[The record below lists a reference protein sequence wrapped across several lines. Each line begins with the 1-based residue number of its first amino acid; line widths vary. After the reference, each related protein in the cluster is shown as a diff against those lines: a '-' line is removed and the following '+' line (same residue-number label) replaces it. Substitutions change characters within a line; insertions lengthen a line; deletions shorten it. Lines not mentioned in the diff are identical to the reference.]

1 MADFS
6 PQARNS
12 AIWSGDARQIAA
24 GRAADVWLTKTGQ
37 QEIEDISDVEA
48 VQWGLRL
55 QEPIARAVGDRL
67 KVRLKELDIEGTH
80 VSLPWMRSHFDFVSD
95 DNKTLFEIKNY
106 NLHARSK
113 FGEDGSQDVPPAD
126 MAQVIH
132 EAAVFNVTTVNLCVL
147 FGGQELCI
155 YPIHVDDAMKQL
167 MIDQEAKL
175 WAHIQT
181 RQPPEATDPEDL
193 RRIFR
198 QDSGQTK
205 IANQEVEAACIKLR
219 AIKNTITN
227 LEDQEKILTGMV
239 QAWMS
244 TASVIDAPD
253 GKTLVT
259 WKKAAD
265 GERFDTKRLQ
275 KEMPGLYDQYKVT
288 SLGSRRFLVK

>member
-12 AIWSGDARQIAA
+12 AIWSGDARKIAA

-80 VSLPWMRSHFDFVSD
+80 LTLPWMRSHFDFVSE
-95 DNKTLFEIKNY
+95 DNRTLFEIKNY
-106 NLHARSK
+106 NIHARTK
-113 FGEDGSQDVPPAD
+113 FGQDGSQDVPAAD

-147 FGGQELCI
+147 FGGQQLCVF
-155 YPIHVDDAMKQL
+155 PITVDDAMKQA

-181 RQPPEATDPEDL
+181 RTPPEATHPDDL

-198 QDSGQTK
+198 QDDGSTK
-205 IANQEVEAACIKLR
+205 VADQQIESMFLKLR
-219 AIKNTITN
+219 AVKNQIIA
-227 LEDQEKILTGMV
+227 LGEQEKILEGLT
-239 QAWMS
+239 QKWMS
-244 TASVIDAPD
+244 TASIAEAPD
-253 GKTLVT
+253 GRTLAT

-265 GERFDTKRLQ
+265 GESLDSKRLK
-275 KEMPGLYDQYKVT
+275 KEIPGLYDQYKKV
-288 SLGSRRFLVK
+288 LMGSRRFLVK

>member
-80 VSLPWMRSHFDFVSD
+80 ISLPWMRSHFDFVSE
-95 DNKTLFEIKNY
+95 DNQTLFEIKNY

-113 FGEDGSQDVPPAD
+113 FGDDGSQDVPASD
-126 MAQVIH
+126 MAQCIH
-132 EAAVFNVTTVNLCVL
+132 EAAVFNVQVVNLCVL
-147 FGGQELCI
+147 FGGQELCV
-155 YPIHVDDAMKQL
+155 YPISVDDAMKQML
-167 MIDQEAKL
+167 IDQEAKL

-198 QDSGQTK
+198 QDNGQVK
-205 IANQEVEAACIKLR
+205 IANSEVEAACIKLR
-219 AIKNTITN
+219 AIKNTITS
-227 LEDQEKILTGMV
+227 LEDQETILTGMV

-265 GERFDTKRLQ
+265 GEKLNTKRLQ
-275 KEMPGLYDQYKVT
+275 KEMPGLYDQYKVVAT
-288 SLGSRRFLVK
+288 GSRRFLVK

>member
-6 PQARNS
+6 PQNRNS
-12 AIWSGDARQIAA
+12 AIWSGDARKIAA
-24 GRAADVWLTKTGQ
+24 GRAADVWLTKTGA

-67 KVRLKELDIEGTH
+67 QVRLKELDIEGTH
-80 VSLPWMRSHFDFVSD
+80 ISLPWMRSHFDFVSE
-95 DNKTLFEIKNY
+95 DNRTLYEIKNY
-106 NLHARSK
+106 NLHARNK

-126 MAQVIH
+126 MAQCIH
-132 EAAVFNVTTVNLCVL
+132 EAAVFNVQVVNLCVL

-155 YPIHVDDAMKQL
+155 YPINVDDALKQA
-167 MIDQEAKL
+167 MIDQEATL

-181 RQPPEATDPEDL
+181 RTPPEATHPEDL

-219 AIKNTITN
+219 AIKNTITT

-244 TASVIDAPD
+244 TASVIDAPN
-253 GKTLVT
+253 GKTLAT
-259 WKKAAD
+259 WKKASD

>member
-6 PQARNS
+6 PQTRNS

-37 QEIEDISDVEA
+37 QEIEDISGEEA

-80 VSLPWMRSHFDFVSD
+80 ISLPWMRSHFDFVSE
-95 DNKTLFEIKNY
+95 DNRTLFEIKNY
-106 NLHARSK
+106 NLHARNK

-126 MAQVIH
+126 MAQCIH
-132 EAAVFNVTTVNLCVL
+132 EAAVFNVQVVNLCVL

-155 YPIHVDDAMKQL
+155 YPINVDDALKQA

-181 RQPPEATDPEDL
+181 LQPPEATDPEDL

-219 AIKNTITN
+219 AIKNTITT

-265 GERFDTKRLQ
+265 GEKLNTKRLQ

>member
-80 VSLPWMRSHFDFVSD
+80 VSLPWMRSHFDFVSE
-95 DNKTLFEIKNY
+95 DNRTLFEIKNY
-106 NLHARSK
+106 NIHARTK
-113 FGEDGSQDVPPAD
+113 FGQDGSQDVPAAD

-155 YPIHVDDAMKQL
+155 YPITVDDAMKQL
-167 MIDQEAKL
+167 MIDQEATL

-181 RQPPEATDPEDL
+181 RTPPEATHPDDL
-193 RRIFR
+193 RRLFR
-198 QDSGQTK
+198 KDDGSYK
-205 IANQEVEAACIKLR
+205 VASQEVEAACLKLKEIKR
-219 AIKNTITN
+219 HIKH
-227 LEDQEKILTGMV
+227 LEEQEEILTGMV
-239 QAWMS
+239 QNYMGETS
-244 TASVIDAPD
+244 LIQTVD
-253 GKTLVT
+253 GHTLAT
-259 WKKAAD
+259 WKKASD

>member
-12 AIWSGDARQIAA
+12 AIWSGDARKIAA

-48 VQWGLRL
+48 VEWGLRL

-67 KVRLKELDIEGTH
+67 NVRLKELDIEGTH
-80 VSLPWMRSHFDFVSD
+80 VSLPWMRSHFDFVSE
-95 DNKTLFEIKNY
+95 DNRTLYEIKNY
-106 NLHARSK
+106 NIHARSK
-113 FGEDGSQDVPPAD
+113 FGQDGSQDVPAAD

-132 EAAVFNVTTVNLCVL
+132 EAAVFNVQVVNLCVL
-147 FGGQELCI
+147 FGGQQLCVF
-155 YPIHVDDAMKQL
+155 PITVDDAMKQA

-181 RQPPEATDPEDL
+181 RTPPEATHPDDL

-198 QDSGQTK
+198 QDDGSTK
-205 IANQEVEAACIKLR
+205 VADQQIESMFLKLR
-219 AIKNTITN
+219 AVKNQIIA
-227 LEDQEKILTGMV
+227 LGEQEKILEGLTQQWIG
-239 QAWMS
+239 
-244 TASVIDAPD
+244 TATIAEAAD
-253 GKTLVT
+253 GRTLAT

-265 GERFDTKRLQ
+265 GESLDSKRLK
-275 KEMPGLYDQYKVT
+275 KEIPGLYDQYKKV
-288 SLGSRRFLVK
+288 LMGSRRFLVK

>member
-24 GRAADVWLTKTGQ
+24 GRAANVWLTKTGQ

-67 KVRLKELDIEGTH
+67 QVRLKELDIEGTH
-80 VSLPWMRSHFDFVSD
+80 VTLPWMRSHFDFVSE
-95 DNKTLFEIKNY
+95 DNRTLYEIKNY

-126 MAQVIH
+126 MAQCIH
-132 EAAVFNVTTVNLCVL
+132 EAAVFNVQVVNLCVL

-155 YPIHVDDAMKQL
+155 YPINVDDALKQA

-198 QDSGQTK
+198 QDDGQIK
-205 IANQEVEAACIKLR
+205 IANSEVEAACIKLR
-219 AIKNTITN
+219 IIKNTITN

-265 GERFDTKRLQ
+265 GEKLNTKRLQ
-275 KEMPGLYDQYKVT
+275 KEMPGLYDQYKVIAT
-288 SLGSRRFLVK
+288 GSRRFLVK

>member
-24 GRAADVWLTKTGQ
+24 GRAADVWLTKTGA

-80 VSLPWMRSHFDFVSD
+80 VSLPWMRSHFDFVSE

-106 NLHARSK
+106 NIHARTK
-113 FGEDGSQDVPPAD
+113 FGQDGSQDVPAAD

-147 FGGQELCI
+147 FGGQQLCVF
-155 YPIHVDDAMKQL
+155 PITVDDAMKQA

-181 RQPPEATDPEDL
+181 RTPPEATHPDDL

-198 QDSGQTK
+198 QDDGSTK
-205 IANQEVEAACIKLR
+205 VADQQIESMFLKLR
-219 AIKNTITN
+219 AVKNQIIA
-227 LEDQEKILTGMV
+227 LGEQEKILEGLT
-239 QAWMS
+239 QQWMG
-244 TASVIDAPD
+244 TATIAEAAD
-253 GKTLVT
+253 GRTLAT

-265 GERFDTKRLQ
+265 GESLDSKRLK
-275 KEMPGLYDQYKVT
+275 KEIPGLYDQYKKV
-288 SLGSRRFLVK
+288 LMGSRRFLVK

>member
-12 AIWSGDARQIAA
+12 AIWSGDARRIAE
-24 GRAADVWLTKTGQ
+24 GRQADVWLTKTGQ

-80 VSLPWMRSHFDFVSD
+80 VSLPWMRSHFDFVSE
-95 DNKTLFEIKNY
+95 DNRTLYEIKNY
-106 NLHARSK
+106 NLHSRSK
-113 FGEDGSQDVPPAD
+113 FGDDGSQDVPAAD
-126 MAQVIH
+126 MAQCIH
-132 EAAVFNVTTVNLCVL
+132 EACVFGVQLVNLCVL

-155 YPIHVDDAMKQL
+155 YPINVDDAMKQML
-167 MIDQEAKL
+167 IDQEAKL

-181 RQPPEATDPEDL
+181 RNPPEATDPEDL
-193 RRIFR
+193 RRLFR
-198 QDSGQTK
+198 QDDGRIK
-205 IANQEVEAACIKLR
+205 IADQEVEAACIRLR
-219 AIKNTITN
+219 AIKDQITK
-227 LEDQEKILTGMV
+227 LETQEKTLTGLV
-239 QAWMS
+239 QKWMG
-244 TASVIDAPD
+244 TASTVDSPD
-253 GKTLVT
+253 GRTLAT

-275 KEMPGLYDQYKVT
+275 KEMPGLYDQYKVP
-288 SLGSRRFLVK
+288 SMGSRRFLVK

>member
-12 AIWSGDARQIAA
+12 AIWSGDARKIAA
-24 GRAADVWLTKTGQ
+24 GRAADVWLTKTGA

-80 VSLPWMRSHFDFVSD
+80 ISLPWMRSHFDFVSE
-95 DNKTLFEIKNY
+95 DNKTLYEIKNY

-113 FGEDGSQDVPPAD
+113 FGDDGSQDVPAAD
-126 MAQVIH
+126 IAQCIH

-155 YPIHVDDAMKQL
+155 YPITVDDAMKQL

-198 QDSGQTK
+198 QDDGQIK
-205 IANQEVEAACIKLR
+205 IANQEVEAVCIQLK
-219 AIKNTITN
+219 AVKNKISS
-227 LEDQEKILTGMV
+227 LEEQEKILTGLV
-239 QAWMS
+239 QGWMG
-244 TASVIDAPD
+244 TASAVDAPD
-253 GKTLVT
+253 GKTLAT
-259 WKKAAD
+259 WKKASD
-265 GERFDTKRLQ
+265 GERFDTKRL
-275 KEMPGLYDQYKVT
+275 KSEMPGLYDQYKVT

>member
-6 PQARNS
+6 PQNRNS
-12 AIWSGDARQIAA
+12 AIWSGDARKIAA

-67 KVRLKELDIEGTH
+67 QVRLKELDIEGTH
-80 VSLPWMRSHFDFVSD
+80 VTLPWMRSHFDFVSE

-106 NLHARSK
+106 NVHARSK

-126 MAQVIH
+126 MAQCIH
-132 EAAVFNVTTVNLCVL
+132 EAAVFGVQVVNLCVL

-155 YPIHVDDAMKQL
+155 YPIMVDDAMKQL

-219 AIKNTITN
+219 AIKNAITT

-253 GKTLVT
+253 GKTLAT
-259 WKKAAD
+259 WKKASD
-265 GERFDTKRLQ
+265 GERFDTKRL
-275 KEMPGLYDQYKVT
+275 KAEMPGLYDQYKVT

>member
-37 QEIEDISDVEA
+37 QEIEDISGEEA

-80 VSLPWMRSHFDFVSD
+80 LTLPWMRSHFDFVSE
-95 DNKTLFEIKNY
+95 DNKTLYEIKNY
-106 NLHARSK
+106 NIHARTK
-113 FGEDGSQDVPPAD
+113 FGQDGSQDVPAAD

-132 EAAVFNVTTVNLCVL
+132 EAAVFNVQTVNLCVL
-147 FGGQELCI
+147 FGGQQLCVF
-155 YPIHVDDAMKQL
+155 PITVDDAMKQA

-181 RQPPEATDPEDL
+181 RTPPEATHPDDL

-198 QDSGQTK
+198 QDDGSTK
-205 IANQEVEAACIKLR
+205 VADQQIESMFLKLR
-219 AIKNTITN
+219 AVKNQIIA
-227 LEDQEKILTGMV
+227 LGEQEKILEGLT
-239 QAWMS
+239 QQWMG
-244 TASVIDAPD
+244 TATIAEASD
-253 GKTLVT
+253 GRTLAT

-265 GERFDTKRLQ
+265 GESLDSKRLK
-275 KEMPGLYDQYKVT
+275 KEIPGLYDQYKKV
-288 SLGSRRFLVK
+288 LMGSRRFLVK

>member
-12 AIWSGDARQIAA
+12 AIWSGDARKIAA

-48 VQWGLRL
+48 VEWGLRL

-67 KVRLKELDIEGTH
+67 NVRLKELDIEGTH
-80 VSLPWMRSHFDFVSD
+80 VSLPWMRSHFDFVSE
-95 DNKTLFEIKNY
+95 DNRTLYEIKNY
-106 NLHARSK
+106 NIHARSK
-113 FGEDGSQDVPPAD
+113 FGQDGSQDVPAAD

-132 EAAVFNVTTVNLCVL
+132 EAAVFNVQVVNLCVL
-147 FGGQELCI
+147 FGGQQLCVF
-155 YPIHVDDAMKQL
+155 PITVDDAMKQA

-181 RQPPEATDPEDL
+181 RTPPEATHPDDL

-198 QDSGQTK
+198 QDDGSTK
-205 IANQEVEAACIKLR
+205 VADQQIESMFLKLR
-219 AIKNTITN
+219 AVKNQIIA
-227 LEDQEKILTGMV
+227 LGEQEKILEGLT
-239 QAWMS
+239 QQWMG
-244 TASVIDAPD
+244 TATIAEAAD
-253 GKTLVT
+253 GRTLAT

-265 GERFDTKRLQ
+265 GESLDSKRLK
-275 KEMPGLYDQYKVT
+275 KEIPGLYDQYKKV
-288 SLGSRRFLVK
+288 LMGSRRFLVK

>member
-6 PQARNS
+6 PQNRNS
-12 AIWSGDARQIAA
+12 AIWSGDARKIAA
-24 GRAADVWLTKTGQ
+24 GRAADVWLVKTGQ

-67 KVRLKELDIEGTH
+67 QVRLKELDIEGTH
-80 VSLPWMRSHFDFVSD
+80 ISLPWMRSHFDFVSE
-95 DNKTLFEIKNY
+95 DNRTLYEIKNY

-113 FGEDGSQDVPPAD
+113 FGDDGSQDVPAAD
-126 MAQVIH
+126 MAQCIH
-132 EAAVFNVTTVNLCVL
+132 EASVFNVQIVNLCVL

-155 YPIHVDDAMKQL
+155 YPINVDDAMKQM

-198 QDSGQTK
+198 QDDGQIK
-205 IANQEVEAACIKLR
+205 VANQEVEAACIKLR
-219 AIKNTITN
+219 IIKNTITN

-239 QAWMS
+239 QAWMT
-244 TASVIDAPD
+244 TASVIDAPG
-253 GKTLVT
+253 GKTLAT

-265 GERFDTKRLQ
+265 GEKLNTKRLQ

>member
-12 AIWSGDARQIAA
+12 AIWSGDARKIAA

-67 KVRLKELDIEGTH
+67 KIRLKELDIEGTH
-80 VSLPWMRSHFDFVSD
+80 VSLPWMRSHFDFVSE
-95 DNKTLFEIKNY
+95 DNKTLYEIKNY

-113 FGEDGSQDVPPAD
+113 FGEDGSQDVPAAD
-126 MAQVIH
+126 MAQCIH
-132 EAAVFNVTTVNLCVL
+132 EAAVFNVQLVNLCVL

-155 YPIHVDDAMKQL
+155 YPINVDDAMKQL
-167 MIDQEAKL
+167 MIDQEATL

-181 RQPPEATDPEDL
+181 RTPPEATDPEDL

-198 QDSGQTK
+198 QDDGRIK
-205 IANQEVEAACIKLR
+205 IADQEVEAACIKLR
-219 AIKNTITN
+219 AIKDQITK
-227 LEDQEKILTGMV
+227 LETQEKTLTGLV
-239 QAWMS
+239 QKWMG
-244 TASVIDAPD
+244 TASAVDSPD
-253 GKTLVT
+253 GRTLAT
-259 WKKAAD
+259 WKKASD
-265 GERFDTKRLQ
+265 GERFDTKRL
-275 KEMPGLYDQYKVT
+275 KAEMPGLYDQYKVT